1 MKEANWKW
9 VLIMQ
14 NKSISDILL
23 FFTENILL
31 INPRIKRLINII
43 KSLLNCL
50 LFKVNVISPF
60 FSFSVYQNWSKSIT
74 LQWLSPGIN
83 QNETI
88 LGDCNVFYLA
98 IKDVCI
104 CYNLANVHLRF
115 VHFIVQKFSSKK
127 QM

>member
-50 LFKVNVISPF
+50 LFKVNDVSPF